1 MIVFWNSFSSHEH
14 TKGSDQVADRR
25 SMYGASS
32 ACQSSL
38 LKLKTMSMA
47 SQEKLSTTTS
57 TTSTIDYLLDP
68 AIR

>member
-1 MIVFWNSFSSHEH
+1 
-14 TKGSDQVADRR
+14 
-25 SMYGASS
+25 MYGASS

-47 SQEKLSTTTS
+47 SQEKLSTNTS